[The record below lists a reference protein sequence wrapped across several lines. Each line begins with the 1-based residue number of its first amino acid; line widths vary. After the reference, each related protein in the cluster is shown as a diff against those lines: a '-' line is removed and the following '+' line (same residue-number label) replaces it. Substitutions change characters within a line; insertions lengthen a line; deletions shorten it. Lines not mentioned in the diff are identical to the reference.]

1 MTNRQHP
8 SPTQPACAR
17 FEERLAAH
25 LEGELD
31 AAARDEMEQH
41 RRACAACAR
50 VVRDLKAIVSAAGR
64 LPVLTPSRDL
74 WAGISDRIAAPTV
87 PLFPVEGAPHEGSP
101 ASVRRGIAATSAG
114 AAPVRRAVSMRLFA
128 IAATMLIAVS
138 SAVTWRIARTTSS
151 TMSSTMSSATRSDAR
166 QAVTDSG
173 VDTDGKLVLVT
184 NPDVVY
190 EREITALRTIVN
202 ERFTELDSATVAVL
216 KRNLDII
223 DKAIDESRQALAL
236 DPGSRALSSSLERAV
251 ESKLALMRRVA
262 LL

>member
-1 MTNRQHP
+1 MTNMQRS

-17 FEERLAAH
+17 FEERLAAY

-41 RRACAACAR
+41 RVACPGCAQM
-50 VVRDLKAIVSAAGR
+50 VREFEAIVTAAGR

-74 WAGISDRIAAPTV
+74 WGGVSDRIAAQTV
-87 PLFPVEGAPHEGSP
+87 SLFPGAEVPHAGAP
-101 ASVRRGIAATSAG
+101 ASVGRASASGSLGAIPAG
-114 AAPVRRAVSMRLFA
+114 AVPARRAVSMRLFA

-138 SAVTWRIARTTSS
+138 SAITWRVARSPSGDAPQTLADSG
-151 TMSSTMSSATRSDAR
+151 SDA
-166 QAVTDSG
+166 A
-173 VDTDGKLVLVT
+173 GKIVLVT

-190 EREITALRTIVN
+190 EREIAALRTIVN
-202 ERFTELDSATVAVL
+202 ERFTELDSTTVSVL

-223 DKAIDESRQALAL
+223 DKAIAESRQALAL
-236 DPGSRALSSSLERAV
+236 DPSSRALSMSLERAV

>member
-1 MTNRQHP
+1 MK
-8 SPTQPACAR
+8 PAFPLDVVIPAYR
-17 FEERLAAH
+17 GLA
-25 LEGELD
+25 
-31 AAARDEMEQH
+31 
-41 RRACAACAR
+41 
-50 VVRDLKAIVSAAGR
+50 
-64 LPVLTPSRDL
+64 
-74 WAGISDRIAAPTV
+74 
-87 PLFPVEGAPHEGSP
+87 
-101 ASVRRGIAATSAG
+101 
-114 AAPVRRAVSMRLFA
+114 
-128 IAATMLIAVS
+128 
-138 SAVTWRIARTTSS
+138 
-151 TMSSTMSSATRSDAR
+151 ATRSDAR

-236 DPGSRALSSSLERAV
+236 DPSSRALSSSLERAV

>member
-41 RRACAACAR
+41 RRACAECAR
-50 VVRDLKAIVSAAGR
+50 VVRDLEAIVSAAAR

-74 WAGISDRIAAPTV
+74 WAGISDRIVAPTV
-87 PLFPVEGAPHEGSP
+87 SLLPADRVPHQGSP
-101 ASVRRGIAATSAG
+101 AGVRRSVAASSAN
-114 AAPVRRAVSMRLFA
+114 AAPVRRAVSVRLFA

-138 SAVTWRIARTTSS
+138 SAVTWRIARTPSS
-151 TMSSTMSSATRSDAR
+151 TQSIAARSDAQHVR
-166 QAVTDSG
+166 TDSG
-173 VDTDGKLVLVT
+173 AETDGNIILVT

-190 EREITALRTIVN
+190 EREIAALRTIVN
-202 ERFTELDSATVAVL
+202 ERFTELDSNTVAVL

-223 DKAIDESRQALAL
+223 DKAINESRQALAL
-236 DPGSRALSSSLERAV
+236 DPSSRALSISLERAV